1 MNETSIGVA
10 GNASALARGEI
21 READR
26 MGSAVARRRWP
37 WALAAILV
45 LGFLGVVL
53 AKIFL
58 PSANVWTDD
67 AYVAVHYATIAP
79 RVSGQI
85 ASVLV
90 DDNQAVRAGEV
101 LVTLDPSDYAAAVA
115 HSEAVLDRDRARVDN
130 AAAAIERQPSLIEQA
145 RAQVAAS
152 RAHLAFSRQD
162 AKRYLYLADKGAG
175 SAQRQQ
181 LAQATAA
188 ADEAALR
195 GAEAAV
201 AAAERT
207 LSVLRAQRKAAE
219 AIVRS
224 DEAALAQARL
234 NLSYTRIVAPIDGII
249 AERAVQVG
257 DTASP
262 GAALMAVVPLR
273 DAYIVANYRELD
285 VRHIRSGQHARI
297 HVDAYDID
305 LDGVVD
311 SVPPASGAAFSPI
324 APNNATGNFTKIVQ
338 RLPVKITIAPDQP
351 LSRLLGVGL
360 SVETTIDTDPRS
372 RTDSG

>member
-162 AKRYLYLADKGAG
+162 AKRYLYLADK
-175 SAQRQQ
+175 
-181 LAQATAA
+181 
-188 ADEAALR
+188 
-195 GAEAAV
+195 
-201 AAAERT
+201 
-207 LSVLRAQRKAAE
+207 
-219 AIVRS
+219 
-224 DEAALAQARL
+224 
-234 NLSYTRIVAPIDGII
+234 
-249 AERAVQVG
+249 
-257 DTASP
+257 
-262 GAALMAVVPLR
+262 
-273 DAYIVANYRELD
+273 
-285 VRHIRSGQHARI
+285 
-297 HVDAYDID
+297 
-305 LDGVVD
+305 
-311 SVPPASGAAFSPI
+311 
-324 APNNATGNFTKIVQ
+324 
-338 RLPVKITIAPDQP
+338 
-351 LSRLLGVGL
+351 
-360 SVETTIDTDPRS
+360 
-372 RTDSG
+372 

>member
-207 LSVLRAQRKAAE
+207 LNVLRAQRKAAE